1 MYFCQW
7 IATSAVLKTNPSV
20 SFMVPYGS
28 IKMERTKSA
37 AKAPCQS
44 GFRLI
49 ILCYDK
55 EAVDECILSFFL

>member
-1 MYFCQW
+1 
-7 IATSAVLKTNPSV
+7 
-20 SFMVPYGS
+20 
-28 IKMERTKSA
+28 MERTKSA